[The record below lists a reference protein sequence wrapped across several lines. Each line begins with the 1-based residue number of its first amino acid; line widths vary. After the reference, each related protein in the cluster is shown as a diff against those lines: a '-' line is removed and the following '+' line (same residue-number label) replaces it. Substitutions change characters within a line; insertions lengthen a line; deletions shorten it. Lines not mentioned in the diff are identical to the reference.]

1 MLNQKNKEQGI
12 TMVTLV
18 ITIIV
23 LIILASISINT
34 LIGDNGIITKA
45 RQARENI
52 ELAQIE
58 EQTSLNQLYEEM
70 QKEGIYTEDE
80 EAIKKDEMIKDLQEQ
95 LENKNN
101 EIEELKRQLMIYK
114 LGEGDYIK
122 YDTGVEGVGIIT
134 CRVLYTANSKFG
146 LQIISDKSV
155 ENITLGGSTFEEGRA
170 SYNNAIE
177 TLNNA
182 AEKYINPEYATDARC
197 VGSVPTVENG
207 VFINKN
213 SETAG
218 PTTLPFVFN
227 GSTSIDC
234 KGTDTNYTTDQE
246 QMQDLGILMTG
257 QTYWLA
263 SRDVYSELASI
274 CYFNVKVIFSTSGLN
289 ADCLCRVYT
298 GSPSLIGQSLT
309 YGLRLCILLKSDI
322 QITGGDGKT
331 EDTAYIIG

>member
-1 MLNQKNKEQGI
+1 MKMRNPRGI
-12 TMVTLV
+12 TLVTLV
-18 ITIIV
+18 VTIIV
-23 LIILASISINT
+23 LIILAGVSINMVV
-34 LIGDNGIITKA
+34 GDNGIIT
-45 RQARENI
+45 QAQRAAKETANVTI
-52 ELAQIE
+52 ASE
-58 EQTSLNQLYEEM
+58 EQMNALVEEM
-70 QKEGIYTEDE
+70 NKY
-80 EAIKKDEMIKDLQEQ
+80 MS
-95 LENKNN
+95 END
-101 EIEELKRQLMIYK
+101 IETIIPTSELKA
-114 LGEGDYIK
+114 GDYIK